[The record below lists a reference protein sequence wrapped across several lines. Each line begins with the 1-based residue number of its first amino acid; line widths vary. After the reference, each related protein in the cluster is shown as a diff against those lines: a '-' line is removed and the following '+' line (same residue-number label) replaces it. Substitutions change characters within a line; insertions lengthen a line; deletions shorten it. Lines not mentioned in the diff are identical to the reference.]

1 MKAETLLFLKP
12 VLAKSDKNDSVLPKT
27 PPSGVFWYD
36 KFMIWKLPPDIKI
49 YETLTVMGDG
59 RIAVRG
65 NTAKVVSSNGDK
77 TYTVEYDPEK
87 RSIVSDNNEDFW
99 QKRMGY
105 PSIAY
110 VLQTKMVP
118 YNPKAGELMAG
129 INWKKLNA
137 SNKRN
142 YQLSI
147 ETVLSKLS
155 PDDRK
160 LVEQEVITIC
170 NHLKDLKLNM
180 PEHLKR
186 PVREP

>member
-1 MKAETLLFLKP
+1 
-12 VLAKSDKNDSVLPKT
+12 
-27 PPSGVFWYD
+27 
-36 KFMIWKLPPDIKI
+36 
-49 YETLTVMGDG
+49 MGDG
-59 RIAVRG
+59 RISVNG
-65 NTAKVVSSNGDK
+65 NTAKVTSSNGNK
-77 TYTVEYDPEK
+77 VYTVEYDPEK

-110 VLQTKMVP
+110 VLQTKMIP

-142 YQLSI
+142 YELSI
-147 ETVLSKLS
+147 ETVLNKLS
-155 PDDRK
+155 AIDRK
-160 LVEQEVITIC
+160 LIQKEVINIT
-170 NHLKDLKLNM
+170 NHLKELKLNM